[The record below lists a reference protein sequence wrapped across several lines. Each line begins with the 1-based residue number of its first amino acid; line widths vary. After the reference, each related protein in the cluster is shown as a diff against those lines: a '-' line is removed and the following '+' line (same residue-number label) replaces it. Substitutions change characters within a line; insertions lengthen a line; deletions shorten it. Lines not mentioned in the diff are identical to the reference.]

1 MENQPNSPTD
11 APEPEAL
18 KPQVDVEVAK
28 VDTTSTPGK
37 PSKRGSYKPGHK
49 ATFIGLLVVGAILAI
64 NGVIIWF
71 VLKGQNDTAE
81 KIAQESVVLSPAT
94 LNSLGL
100 NKTPVGNLGAEL
112 VVGPNSKFKGDVT
125 VSKNINIGG
134 QLNLNSKLTAGDAS
148 LAKLSAGDTS
158 VNAITING
166 DASATNLTLRKD
178 LTVVGTTRLQGPVT
192 MSQLLTVNNNVNIGG
207 SLAVGGT
214 LTVRS
219 FQASSLTSD
228 TTLTIGGHIIARGT
242 APSVTAG
249 PGVGPTGTVSIS
261 GSDAAGTV
269 AVNTGLGAPGGIVAT
284 VTFHQAYAQI
294 PHVVLGAVGGGI
306 GNVYVN
312 RSSTGFSIGI
322 NGAIPPGGYAVDY
335 VVVQ

>member
-1 MENQPNSPTD
+1 MENQPNSPGE
-11 APEPEAL
+11 APQPEAL
-18 KPQVDVEVAK
+18 QPQAAVEVEK
-28 VDTTSTPGK
+28 VDTASTPGK

-49 ATFIGLLVVGAILAI
+49 ATFIGLIAVALILAV
-64 NGVIIWF
+64 NGGIIWF
-71 VLKGQNDTAE
+71 VLKGRNDTAE
-81 KIAQESVVLSPAT
+81 KVAQESVVLSPAT

-112 VVGPNSKFKGDVT
+112 VVGPNSRFKGDVT
-125 VSKNINIGG
+125 ISKNINIGG
-134 QLNLNSKLTAGDAS
+134 QLNLNSKLTAGDAA
-148 LAKLSAGDTS
+148 LAKLEAGDTS
-158 VNAITING
+158 VNKLTING
-166 DASATNLTLRKD
+166 DATATNLTLRKD
-178 LTVVGTTRLQGPVT
+178 LTVAGLTRLQGPVT
-192 MSQLLTVNNNVNIGG
+192 LSQLLTVNNNINVAG

-214 LTVRS
+214 LTVRT

-249 PGVGPTGTVSIS
+249 AGVGPTGTVSIS

-269 AVNTGLGAPGGIVAT
+269 AVNTGLGAPGGIVAN
-284 VTFHQAYAQI
+284 VTFHQAYAQT
-294 PHVVLGAVGGGI
+294 PHVVLGAVGGSI

-312 RSSTGFSIGI
+312 RSATGFSIGI

>member
-1 MENQPNSPTD
+1 MENQPSSPVNT
-11 APEPEAL
+11 PEPEAL

-28 VDTTSTPGK
+28 VAPSSTPGK
-37 PSKRGSYKPGHK
+37 PSKRGSYRPSHK
-49 ATFIGLLVVGAILAI
+49 ATFIGLLVISTILAV

-71 VLKGQNDTAE
+71 VLKGQSDAAQ
-81 KIAQESVVLSPAT
+81 KVAQESVVLSPAT

-192 MSQLLTVNNNVNIGG
+192 LSQLLTVNNNVNIAG

-242 APSVTAG
+242 APSISAAG
-249 PGVGPTGTVSIS
+249 GVGPTGTVSIS
-261 GSDAAGTV
+261 GSDAAGTI
-269 AVNTGLGAPGGIVAT
+269 AVNTGVGAPGGIVAN
-284 VTFHQAYAQI
+284 VTFHQAYAQT
-294 PHVVLGAVGGGI
+294 PHVVLGAIGGGI

-312 RSSTGFSIGI
+312 RSATGFSVGI
-322 NGAIPPGGYAVDY
+322 NGAIPPGGYAIDY